1 MKRLGNSGLLFAVDV
16 AENEIFILGFEFWR
30 AENIL
35 LQLLA
40 PRSPISIEVNHHQL
54 VGSRRSGFGLF

>member
-40 PRSPISIEVNHHQL
+40 PRSPIGVEVHHHQL
-54 VGSRRSGFGLF
+54 VGSRGGGFGLF